1 MSKKE
6 KEELLKKLDRK
17 IKKYKTK
24 DKKMQL
30 YLCGLYYGLNATT
43 SDRNFEN
50 MKKWVKTF

>member
-17 IKKYKTK
+17 IKKYRTK

-30 YLCGLYYGLNATT
+30 YLCGLSYGLNATT
-43 SDRNFEN
+43 SDSNFEN